1 MNNESASME
10 RVVGRLAPSPT
21 GAQHLGNARTFL
33 LAWWLARSS
42 HGKLFLRIED
52 LDTPRIKPWA
62 TDQAIEDLKWIGI
75 DWDDVSHGTDSLKSH
90 SMSGAYWIQ
99 SHRIRRYTEIL
110 DRLKGLE
117 AIYPCTCTRGDIEAS
132 QSAPHETIHN
142 GHVQSPGGNTS
153 GNVEGPVHLDG
164 VVYPGT
170 CSSRS
175 VNDAEKLDANQRKYA
190 WRFRFSSQAKR
201 WTDQFAGSQE
211 LSNPQQKL
219 GDFVVARS
227 SGAPAYQIAVVVDDH
242 DMGVNQVVR
251 GADLIYSTYRQ
262 LALYELLSWAPP
274 RYYHFPLVV
283 GSDGKRLA
291 KRHGD
296 TRLSLY
302 REQGV
307 APERVIGFLAY
318 HSGWIDREEPIT
330 AQELLSID
338 LLSRQS
344 SDVLVVNGF

>member
-1 MNNESASME
+1 MNDESTS
-10 RVVGRLAPSPT
+10 RDKVIGRLAPSPT

-33 LAWWLARSS
+33 LAWWLARSAS
-42 HGKLFLRIED
+42 GKLFLRIED

-62 TDQAIEDLKWIGI
+62 TGQAIEDLKWLGI
-75 DWDDVSHGTDSLKSH
+75 DWDHIPHSNRSLKSG
-90 SMSGAYWIQ
+90 SADEAYWIQ
-99 SHRIRRYTEIL
+99 SNRTQRYTEVL
-110 DRLKGLE
+110 DRLKALE
-117 AIYPCTCTRGDIEAS
+117 AIYPCTCTRSDIEAS
-132 QSAPHETIHN
+132 QSAPHELVPSNI
-142 GHVQSPGGNTS
+142 
-153 GNVEGPVHLDG
+153 EGAAQLDG

-170 CSSRS
+170 CSSRC
-175 VNDAEKLDANQRKYA
+175 VRDAEQLDAKQQKYA
-190 WRFRFSSQAKR
+190 WRFRLSSQSKH
-201 WTDQFAGSQE
+201 WTDQFAGIQE

-227 SGAPAYQIAVVVDDH
+227 SGSPAYQIAVVVDDH

-262 LALYELLSWAPP
+262 LAIYELLSWTPP
-274 RYYHFPLVV
+274 SYYHFPLVV
-283 GSDGKRLA
+283 GPDGKRLA

-307 APERVIGFLAY
+307 TPERVIGFLAY
-318 HSGWIDREEPIT
+318 RSGWIDREESIT
-330 AQELLSID
+330 ARELLSID

>member
-1 MNNESASME
+1 MNDKSRLREK
-10 RVVGRLAPSPT
+10 VIGRLAPSPT
-21 GAQHLGNARTFL
+21 GSQHLGNARTFL
-33 LAWWLARSS
+33 LAWWLARSVG
-42 HGKLFLRIED
+42 GKLFLRIED

-62 TDQAIEDLKWIGI
+62 KGQAIEDLKWLGI
-75 DWDDVSHGTDSLKSH
+75 DWDDIPQSKDSLNSD
-90 SMSGAYWIQ
+90 SADETYWIQ
-99 SHRIRRYTEIL
+99 SNRTQRYAEVL
-110 DRLKGLE
+110 DRLKALE
-117 AIYPCTCTRGDIEAS
+117 AIYPCTCTRSDIEAS
-132 QSAPHETIHN
+132 QSAPHELVSSN
-142 GHVQSPGGNTS
+142 L
-153 GNVEGPVHLDG
+153 EGPAHLDG

-170 CSSRS
+170 CSSRC
-175 VNDAEKLDANQRKYA
+175 VRDTEQLDAKQQKYA
-190 WRFRFSSQAKR
+190 WRFRFSSQPKH
-201 WTDQFAGSQE
+201 WEDQFAGIQE

-227 SGAPAYQIAVVVDDH
+227 NGSPAYQIAVVVDDH

-262 LALYELLSWAPP
+262 LAIYELLNWSPP
-274 RYYHFPLVV
+274 SHYHFPLVV
-283 GSDGKRLA
+283 GPDGKRLA

-318 HSGWIDREEPIT
+318 HSGWTDREESMT
-330 AQELLSID
+330 ARDLLSID

>member
-1 MNNESASME
+1 MNNNLRSPLD
-10 RVVGRLAPSPT
+10 VVGRLAPSPT

-33 LAWWLARSS
+33 LAWWLARST

-62 TDQAIEDLKWIGI
+62 TDQAIEDLQWLGI
-75 DWDDVSHGTDSLKSH
+75 DWDEVSPNSN
-90 SMSGAYWIQ
+90 YWIQ
-99 SHRIRRYTEIL
+99 SNRIQRYNEVL
-110 DRLKGLE
+110 DRLKACE
-117 AIYPCTCTRGDIEAS
+117 AIYPCTCTRSDIEAS
-132 QSAPHETIHN
+132 QSAPHEDL
-142 GHVQSPGGNTS
+142 PS
-153 GNVEGPVHLDG
+153 GNLAENPNENPDRNLDG
-164 VVYPGT
+164 AVYPGT
-170 CSSRS
+170 CSSRCVS
-175 VNDAEKLDANQRKYA
+175 DAQLLDARQQKYA
-190 WRFRFSSQAKR
+190 WRFRLSSQPQE
-201 WTDQFAGSQE
+201 WTDQFAGVQQ
-211 LSNPQQKL
+211 LSNPQLRL

-227 SGAPAYQIAVVVDDH
+227 SGSPAYQIAVVVDDH

-262 LALYELLSWAPP
+262 LAIYQLLNWSTPS
-274 RYYHFPLVV
+274 YYHFPLVV
-283 GSDGKRLA
+283 GPDGKRLA

-296 TRLSLY
+296 TRLSQY

-318 HSGWIDREEPIT
+318 HSGWIDHENAIS

-344 SDVLVVNGF
+344 SEVLIVNGF